1 MNWITV
7 VLSYFLAFV
16 LGAASSLCIVVLVE
30 WLRKPQ
36 LCLAIAPH
44 RDQTYPAGY
53 PAGKVRFLE
62 VSLRNE
68 PLPSWLRWMSRSSA
82 SSCRATIEFLKE
94 DSTNIFTRTM
104 AARWSASPQPVPLQ
118 FRLGDAVAQI
128 LDVNRLNVASVIDVP
143 PGESES
149 MGVVGRFDDD
159 MDCFGWSNES
169 YFSNPP
175 WRNPDWKLSIGS
187 YLIRVTVRASGEK
200 CSESF
205 RLINGAQIGDLRLE
219 PRV

>member
-1 MNWITV
+1 MNWVAT
-7 VLSYFLAFV
+7 VLSYFLAFL

-30 WLRKPQ
+30 SLRKPR
-36 LCLAIAPH
+36 LRLEVAPH

-53 PAGKVRFLE
+53 PAHKVRFLE
-62 VSLRNE
+62 VSLSNE
-68 PLPSWLRWMSRSSA
+68 PLPRWLRWMSRSPA
-82 SSCRATIEFLKE
+82 SSCRATIEFLSE
-94 DSTNIFTRTM
+94 DGADVFTRPM

-128 LDVNRLNVASVIDVP
+128 LDVNRLNMTSVIDVP

-159 MDCFGWSNES
+159 SDCFGWSNES

-175 WRNPDWKLSIGS
+175 WRNPDWKLPIGRK
-187 YLIRVTVRASGEK
+187 LVRVTVRASGEK
-200 CSESF
+200 CSACF
-205 RLINGAQIGDLRLE
+205 TLINGDNIEELRLDSCD
-219 PRV
+219 